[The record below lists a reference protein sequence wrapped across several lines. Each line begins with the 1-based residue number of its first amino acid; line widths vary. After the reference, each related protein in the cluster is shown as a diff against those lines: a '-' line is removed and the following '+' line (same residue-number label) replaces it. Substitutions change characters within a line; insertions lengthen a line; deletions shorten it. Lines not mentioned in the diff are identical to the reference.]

1 MSSQIEGVYK
11 SVLIAK
17 IPQMWASKSYP
28 SLKPLG
34 SYVNDFLQRLEF
46 FQVSEGIQTISIKQN
61 LVVSLFLQQK
71 WYEVGS
77 PPTFWLSG
85 FYFTQAFLTGAQQ
98 NFARKYSI
106 PIDLLVFD
114 YEVLLDE
121 SWNDKAPEDG
131 VYVNGIFL
139 EGARWDRQ
147 KRFLVESYP
156 RILYDSVPV
165 IWIKPIKKDN
175 LPNRHVYRCPMYKT
189 AERRGILSTTG
200 HSTNFVV
207 AMLLLCD
214 TRTKISHWIIRGC
227 ALLCQLSF

>member
-1 MSSQIEGVYK
+1 MF
-11 SVLIAK
+11 
-17 IPQMWASKSYP
+17 PF
-28 SLKPLG
+28 SLP
-34 SYVNDFLQRLEF
+34 
-46 FQVSEGIQTISIKQN
+46 
-61 LVVSLFLQQK
+61 QK
-71 WYEVGS
+71 WYDVGP

-98 NFARKYSI
+98 NFARKYVI
-106 PIDLLVFD
+106 PIDLLIFD
-114 YEVLLDE
+114 YEVLTDE
-121 SWNDKAPEDG
+121 TWNDKAPEDG
-131 VYVNGIFL
+131 VYVNGIYL

-147 KRFLVESYP
+147 KKYIVESHP

-165 IWIKPIKKDN
+165 IWTKPIKKDD
-175 LPNRHVYRCPMYKT
+175 LPIRHVYRCPMYKT

-214 TRTKISHWIIRGC
+214 PRTKISHWVIRGC